1 MTPAHLLMIA
11 SLLLL
16 HSDEHPSYSLPFSLR
31 PWLTQRLDYSHPNA
45 LSATCD
51 LLLAACCCPLAQDEN
66 PTPSAG
72 SSSELLRVTPS
83 SLFFL
88 NSSPTLQNSCQLS
101 FSMRFQA
108 LGENIENRK
117 LDPCL
122 AYIRCSLRAPWIQ
135 QVGSHLFYGA
145 QI

>member
-1 MTPAHLLMIA
+1 MIV

-16 HSDEHPSYSLPFSLR
+16 HSDGHPSYSLPFSLR

-51 LLLAACCCPLAQDEN
+51 SLLTAVH
-66 PTPSAG
+66 
-72 SSSELLRVTPS
+72 LLRMKTKHPLPEALQSSLGSTPS

-88 NSSPTLQNSCQLS
+88 NSSPTLQSSWQLS

-122 AYIRCSLRAPWIQ
+122 AYIRCSFRAHWIQ
-135 QVGSHLFYGA
+135 QVGSHPFYGA

>member
-1 MTPAHLLMIA
+1 MTPAHLLMIT

-16 HSDEHPSYSLPFSLR
+16 HSDGHPSYSLPFSLR
-31 PWLTQRLDYSHPNA
+31 PWLTQQLDYSHPIA
-45 LSATCD
+45 LSAICD
-51 LLLAACCCPLAQDEN
+51 LLLAAVH
-66 PTPSAG
+66 
-72 SSSELLRVTPS
+72 LLRMKIQHPLPEALQS
-83 SLFFL
+83 SLGSHLPLFFFL

-135 QVGSHLFYGA
+135 QVGSHSFYGA